1 MVGIPHEIKGS
12 SIYCFV
18 TAKTGV
24 ETNDN
29 LRKELIELSTSLTAD
44 TSWYTTH
51 SFRIVSE

>member
-24 ETNDN
+24 ETNEN
-29 LRKELIELSTSLTAD
+29 LRKELMALIRSAIGPFAMPD
-44 TSWYTTH
+44 H
-51 SFRIVSE
+51 I